1 MMKKIKLNKELYEK
15 LMNLKIK
22 YSTIEEKLESL

>member
-1 MMKKIKLNKELYEK
+1 MTKKIKLNKELYEK